1 MDDMMQP
8 GSSSLVDRVKAIL
21 LKPEPTWPVIAA
33 EPATPGDLI
42 TKYALPL
49 IAIGPIAGFIG
60 GQLFGYGMLGIS
72 FKPSLMGGLT
82 TALITFVMGVI
93 SAVVISLVADFLA
106 PKFGGTADRTSAFK
120 LVVYSLTA
128 GWVGGILGLI
138 PSLSFVGA
146 LAGFYGL
153 YLYYLGATPLLK
165 VPQDKAVGFTAVTV
179 VCAAVVLF
187 VCSIVVGTLTGGA
200 MMAGGLSSAAS
211 DGQLSGKLT
220 VPGVGSID
228 AGKLEAAGKQ
238 MEAAANGAQ
247 TAVAP
252 TAMSA
257 LLPTAIGGYQRTAM
271 ETAGAGN
278 IGGSAEGTYT
288 AGDKSFRLK
297 LIDMNGLGALAGLG
311 AAFGVEQSRED
322 ANGYERT
329 GSVNGQMQT
338 EEWHKD
344 GRGKFA
350 VTLAN
355 RFMIEAEGQAAS
367 IDELK
372 AAVAA
377 VDKAALE
384 GLAK

>member
-8 GSSSLVDRVKAIL
+8 GSTGLVDRVKAIL
-21 LKPEPTWPVIAA
+21 LKPEATWPVIAA

-42 TKYALPL
+42 TRYALPL
-49 IAIGPIAGFIG
+49 IAIGPIAAFIG

-72 FKPSLMGGLT
+72 FKPSLIGGLT
-82 TALITFVMGVI
+82 TALVTFVMAVI
-93 SAVVISLVADFLA
+93 SAVVIALVADWLA
-106 PKFGGTADRTSAFK
+106 PKFGGTSDRTSAFK

-138 PSLSFVGA
+138 PSLAFVGA

-153 YLYYLGATPLLK
+153 YLFYLGATPLLK

-179 VCAAVVLF
+179 VCAVVLLF
-187 VCSIVVGTLTGGA
+187 VCSIIVGTLTGGA
-200 MMAGGLSSAAS
+200 MMAGALGGAAS
-211 DGQLSGKLT
+211 SGELSGKLT

-247 TAVAP
+247 QAVAP
-252 TAMSA
+252 SAMQA
-257 LLPTAIGGYQRTAM
+257 LLPASIGGYQRTALESAAM
-271 ETAGAGN
+271 GN
-278 IGGSAEGTYT
+278 VGGSAEGTYT

-297 LIDMNGLGALAGLG
+297 LVDMNGFGALAGLG

-329 GSVNGQMQT
+329 GAVNGQMQT

-350 VTLAN
+350 ITLAN
-355 RFMIEAEGQAAS
+355 RFMIEAEGEAGS

-377 VDKAALE
+377 VDKSALQ